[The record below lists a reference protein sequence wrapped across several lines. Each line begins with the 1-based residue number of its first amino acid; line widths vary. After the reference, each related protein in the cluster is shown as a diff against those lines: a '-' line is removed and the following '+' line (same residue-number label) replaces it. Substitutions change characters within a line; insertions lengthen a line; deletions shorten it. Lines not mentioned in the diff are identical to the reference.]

1 MNQQVRDELQNVITG
16 EVILPASPGYDEL
29 RNVFNQNGSPSVIV
43 RCQTNEDVSAAIRYA
58 RDNQLKL
65 SIRSGGHASS
75 GLSTNDGGVVIDL
88 SQLNAV
94 EVLDAKQHLVRVGA
108 GAHWGDSAKAMNEY
122 GLVISSGDTTSV
134 GVGGLT
140 LGGGI
145 GWLVRK
151 YGLTIDHLQAAEI
164 VTADGETLRVSEQEH
179 PDLFWAIR
187 GGGGNFG
194 VVTSFDFRAQPLKSV
209 VGGMVIYGLDEMES
223 ILPKWRDY
231 MRGAPEEL
239 TSTVVVFPGFGE
251 QMPPSIFVS
260 LCYGG
265 EDEAAANAAIKPLQE
280 LGTVRQQNVERKPYY
295 KILEEPMA
303 PPGIRAVNSNGF
315 VKTMSKDV
323 LAAIGANYG
332 RPKTAIIQIR
342 SLGGAMARV
351 KSDATAFAHRDYEAF
366 ILAASL
372 GPKDMPQEQVER
384 MAQEAWQS
392 LKPFTSGAYINFLS
406 DVSDAS
412 VKAAYPTATYARL
425 AKIKAKYD
433 PDNVFNQ
440 NHNIKPAKS

>member
-29 RNVFNQNGSPSVIV
+29 RNVFNQTGSPAVIV
-43 RCQTNEDVSAAIRYA
+43 RCKTNEDVAAAIRYA

-65 SIRSGGHASS
+65 AVRSGGHSPG
-75 GLSTNDGGVVIDL
+75 GLSTNDGGLVIDL
-88 SQLNAV
+88 SQLNGI
-94 EVLDAKQHLVRVGA
+94 EMLDAKQHLVRVGA
-108 GAHWGDSAKAMNEY
+108 GGHWGDAAKAMNEY
-122 GLVISSGDTTSV
+122 GMVISSGDTTSV

-151 YGLTIDHLQAAEI
+151 HGLTIDHLQAAEI
-164 VTADGETLRVSEQEH
+164 ITADGKTLRVSEQEH

-194 VVTSFDFRAQPLKSV
+194 VVTSLDFRAHPLKSI
-209 VGGMVIYGLDEMES
+209 VGGMVIYGLAELGS
-223 ILPKWRDY
+223 VLPKWNDY
-231 MRGAPEEL
+231 MQRAPEEL
-239 TSTVVVFPGFGE
+239 TSTLVVFPGFGD

-265 EDEAAANAAIKPLQE
+265 EDEAAANAAIKPLQG
-280 LGTVRQQNVERKPYY
+280 LGTIRTQNVQRKPYY
-295 KILEEPMA
+295 KVLEEPA
-303 PPGIRAVNSNGF
+303 LPPGLKTVSSNGF
-315 VKTMSKDV
+315 VQSINQDV

-332 RPKTAIIQIR
+332 RPGTPILQIR

-351 KSDATAFAHRDYEAF
+351 KPDATAFAHRDYEVFLLTAAF
-366 ILAASL
+366 A
-372 GPKDMPQEQVER
+372 PKDMPREQ
-384 MAQEAWQS
+384 ADGINQKAWQP
-392 LKPFTSGAYINFLS
+392 LKPYTSGAYANFLS

-412 VKAAYPTATYARL
+412 VKTAYPTATYARL